1 MENNALA
8 RPITPRYLLGFA
20 LPTIIMMVFMNLYTM
35 VDGVFVSRIVG
46 TDALSAVN
54 LVFPFLMLVMTIGI
68 MLASGGSAIIARK
81 MGQDRYTEARQNFSM
96 IVFFGILV
104 GVVLSILGLM
114 FRYPLVRMLG
124 ADPAVSECCIIY
136 LSALLPFIPT
146 FMLQILFQTFFVTAG
161 KSRMGLAVIVAGG
174 LTNMVLDY
182 VFIARLH
189 LGIAGAAWA
198 TGIGYSVP
206 GVLGLL
212 YFILQRNGTLFL
224 VRPTMD
230 WPVLFHSLTNGASE
244 MVTNLSGSVTF
255 FLFNL
260 MMLRLLGSDGV
271 AAISIVF
278 YTDALLV
285 AIYFG
290 YSIGVAPLISY
301 NYGNHHTENLRAIRR
316 ISLRALVIFGACMT
330 GLAITLARPM
340 VSIFASPGTEVY
352 DLAVEGLPYFSLAY
366 LFMGVNIFASAL
378 FTALSNGTISALL
391 SFLRTFVFLVA
402 GILLLPEAIGVLGLW
417 LAIPIAEVLSISVS
431 IQCLKKFQPRYQY

>member
-1 MENNALA
+1 
-8 RPITPRYLLGFA
+8 
-20 LPTIIMMVFMNLYTM
+20 
-35 VDGVFVSRIVG
+35 
-46 TDALSAVN
+46 
-54 LVFPFLMLVMTIGI
+54 
-68 MLASGGSAIIARK
+68 
-81 MGQDRYTEARQNFSM
+81 
-96 IVFFGILV
+96 
-104 GVVLSILGLM
+104 
-114 FRYPLVRMLG
+114 
-124 ADPAVSECCIIY
+124 
-136 LSALLPFIPT
+136 
-146 FMLQILFQTFFVTAG
+146 
-161 KSRMGLAVIVAGG
+161 
-174 LTNMVLDY
+174 
-182 VFIARLH
+182 
-189 LGIAGAAWA
+189 
-198 TGIGYSVP
+198 
-206 GVLGLL
+206 
-212 YFILQRNGTLFL
+212 
-224 VRPTMD
+224 
-230 WPVLFHSLTNGASE
+230 